1 MYLALS
7 ITSRLPWLSRSDAE
21 RAGTSKFSYASE
33 ILEKHWEPKAKTGG
47 DDWPKNRTAF
57 GSESN

>member
-7 ITSRLPWLSRSDAE
+7 ITSRLAGGSRSDEE

-33 ILEKHWEPKAKTGG
+33 ILEKHWEPKVRTGG
-47 DDWPKNRTAF
+47 DDWPNNRTAIRLRI
-57 GSESN
+57 